1 MFQAWDNLYKND
13 APNSVSL
20 FCRFFFCDS
29 EIVHIRMW
37 INFFFVFVRCLFSVP
52 LSIIG
57 LRRRKKTAF
66 TPRIAFL
73 WHFYS
78 RVYFFF
84 GFFTDSGFEDL
95 DSAFLDCSSKLR
107 TASTMCSKKNNPDIL
122 TTVLGFGEIFV
133 KLECVLTFFELAAYS
148 LEAISLRLLWKC
160 S

>member
-20 FCRFFFCDS
+20 FCRLFLWFRNCSYTDVNKPFFC
-29 EIVHIRMW
+29 VRLL
-37 INFFFVFVRCLFSVP
+37 FVFGSVVN
-52 LSIIG
+52 IG

-122 TTVLGFGEIFV
+122 TTVLGSGEIFV
-133 KLECVLTFFELAAYS
+133 KLECVLTFFELAEYS
-148 LEAISLRLLWKC
+148 LEAISLRLLWK
-160 S
+160 SS